1 MIYIA
6 ICDDNEEDIYLIKEL
21 IIEYMNNSHI
31 LYKIC
36 SYPSGEALLESD
48 DEPDILFLDIAM
60 KGMNGIETGKKF
72 RSRFHHTAIIY
83 ITSFPQYLVQAINS
97 IHAFAY
103 LEKPVHKED
112 LSAQMDDVLCNLKQ
126 EHAERKTV
134 RFRITKVKDG
144 NHVSKEFMD
153 FDISDIYYFACV
165 NRKIMIKTGW
175 GEFFFYQKMKDVIER
190 MKKYN
195 FESCHQS
202 FLVNLQYVR
211 KMKGYDLWLSNGE
224 KIPVSQKKSAEFREK
239 MNIFVHN
246 GIWEK

>member
-6 ICDDNEEDIYLIKEL
+6 ICDDNEEDICLIKEL

-36 SYPSGEALLESD
+36 SYLSGEALLESD
-48 DEPDILFLDIAM
+48 NEPDILFLDIAM

-72 RSRFHHTAIIY
+72 RSRYHHTAIIY
-83 ITSFPQYLVQAINS
+83 ITSFPQYWVQAING

-126 EHAERKTV
+126 EHAERKAV

-144 NHVSKEFMD
+144 NHVSTEFMD

-165 NRKIMIKTGW
+165 NRKIMIKTSW
-175 GEFFFYQKMKDVIER
+175 GEFFFHQKMKDVIER

-202 FLVNLQYVR
+202 FLVNLQYVQ
-211 KMKGYDLWLSNGE
+211 KIKGYDLWLSNGE

-239 MNIFVHN
+239 MNIFIHKS
-246 GIWEK
+246 I